1 MYVNVEKAKKFQ
13 SELITFVKNLKME
26 EILKYFPNLTDIQ
39 KQQFQKLEELYQD
52 WNAKINVISR
62 KDIDELYTK
71 HVLHSLAIAKI
82 QKFEPGTYVLDVGT
96 GGGFPG
102 IPLAILFP
110 ETRFYLIDV
119 ILKKINVVK
128 AVVEALEL
136 KNVKA
141 EQIRAENVKGDF
153 DFIVSRAVTNMPD
166 FVSWV
171 KSKIKKQQ
179 KHELKNGILYLKG
192 GDLTEELKDFPK
204 ATEYNISEFFDN
216 EFFETKKVV
225 HLPLKFKA

>member
-1 MYVNVEKAKKFQ
+1 MD
-13 SELITFVKNLKME
+13 
-26 EILKYFPNLTDIQ
+26 EILKYFPNLEENQIE
-39 KQQFQKLEELYQD
+39 QFRKLESLYLD

-62 KDIDELYTK
+62 KDIEQLYVK
-71 HVLHSLAIAKI
+71 HVLHSLAIAKV

-102 IPLAILFP
+102 IPLAIMFP

-119 ILKKINVVK
+119 IMKKITVVK
-128 AVVEALEL
+128 AVAESIGL

-141 EQIRAENVKGDF
+141 EQLRAENVKGDF

-166 FVSWV
+166 FYSWV
-171 KSKIKKQQ
+171 KDKIKKQN

-204 ATEYNISEFFDN
+204 ATEYAIADVFDN

-225 HLPLKFKA
+225 HLLLKFKV